1 MVEILVVGTVG
12 FCVGVAF
19 TVLLVRLLRARTVDQ
34 AEEDPAEKP
43 AQSAQAAPAPEI
55 RVHVDW
61 DLVLRVAH
69 AEGYYLLRRP
79 DETRV
84 H

>member
-19 TVLLVRLLRARTVDQ
+19 TVLLVRVLRARSVDEV
-34 AEEDPAEKP
+34 AEDPAEEP
-43 AQSAQAAPAPEI
+43 AQTAQAAPEPVI
-55 RVHVDW
+55 RVQVDW